1 MTWIITLKYQNDTDM
16 RDRTTIEQRITDET
30 VDNSYFDVL
39 TWQFERMVDEMKKQL
54 QEKKS

>member
-1 MTWIITLKYQNDTDM
+1 MTWIITLKYQVDDDL
-16 RDRTTIEQRITDET
+16 RRRATIEQRITDET

-39 TWQFERMVDEMKKQL
+39 TWQFERMVDEMKKQM